1 MSMLRTLRSRGGR
14 RDIAFL
20 NYARTPSDVCYSRE
34 LDAMSD
40 VRVRH
45 GYTRSGQGDVEGHLS
60 AGHLA
65 QVMPFPDAVYVCG
78 PRPLVDAVRQ
88 HHPGARSESFQPP
101 LWLSTHESSCGRVA
115 FAESGIIVDDD
126 GRPLLQQ
133 AESAGLAPA
142 SGCRMGICHTCTL
155 RKTRGVVRNL
165 TTGAMSTADGEDV
178 QICVSVPVGDV
189 ELAL

>member
-1 MSMLRTLRSRGGR
+1 
-14 RDIAFL
+14 
-20 NYARTPSDVCYSRE
+20 
-34 LDAMSD
+34 MSD

-45 GYTRSGQGDVEGHLS
+45 GYTRTGQGDVEGHVS

-78 PRPLVDAVRQ
+78 PRALVDAVRQ
-88 HHPGARSESFQPP
+88 HRPGARSESFQPP
-101 LWLSTHESSCGRVA
+101 LPAPAGESSGGRVV
-115 FAESGIIVDDD
+115 FAESGIAVDSD
-126 GRPLLQQ
+126 GRSLLQQ

-142 SGCRMGICHTCTL
+142 NGCRMGICHTCTL

-165 TTGAMSTADGEDV
+165 TTGAVSTSGCEDV
-178 QICVSVPVGDV
+178 QICVSVPVGEV